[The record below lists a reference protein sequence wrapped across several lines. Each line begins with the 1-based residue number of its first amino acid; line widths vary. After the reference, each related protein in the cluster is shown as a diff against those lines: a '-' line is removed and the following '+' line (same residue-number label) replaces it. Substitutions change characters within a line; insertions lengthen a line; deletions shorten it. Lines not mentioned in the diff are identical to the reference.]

1 MRSIASVALFP
12 LACALVLAAT
22 ACTTSP
28 AVDTPGNEPGVAGP
42 VTITGTVA
50 SIDTQPWAY
59 DGNAV
64 VQVDAADGG
73 RVAVELPARWNLCE
87 APPVDVEALA
97 VGMQVQ
103 VVGDASGEG
112 GLVVCSHPSHRL
124 APVQ

>member
-1 MRSIASVALFP
+1 MRPTASVALFP
-12 LACALVLAAT
+12 LACALVLAAS

-28 AVDTPGNEPGVAGP
+28 GADAPRDEPEAGSP
-42 VTITGTVA
+42 ATITGTVA

-112 GLVVCSHPSHRL
+112 GLVVCTHPSHRL